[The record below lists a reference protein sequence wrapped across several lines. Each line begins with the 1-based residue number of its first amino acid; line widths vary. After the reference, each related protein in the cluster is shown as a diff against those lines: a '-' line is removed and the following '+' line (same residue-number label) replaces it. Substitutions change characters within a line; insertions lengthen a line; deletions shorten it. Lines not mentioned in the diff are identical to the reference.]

1 MVELLIQG
9 PAVVIMDT
17 TIKAVLVGAA
27 TLIKENGG
35 GQLHKFLILNE
46 ILLQAGYES
55 YEAVSNFSSGR
66 NPPTLKHCRTLVKVI
81 SAQL

>member
-1 MVELLIQG
+1 
-9 PAVVIMDT
+9 MDNY
-17 TIKAVLVGAA
+17 I
-27 TLIKENGG
+27 N
-35 GQLHKFLILNE
+35 FLMLKE

-55 YEAVSNFSSGR
+55 YEAVPNFSSGR